1 MVFTPSSLIR
11 VYGLFG
17 FAIYN
22 LAEVCMLMHVCVR
35 THTYEWVHTW
45 LHLCIVMA
53 QITWS
58 LFPSH
63 CGFMKALIFCHLA
76 RGRAMLGIGPHGLL
90 EWKRCSSGKLQRCFR
105 RNWKERIKGVGESYF
120 RINPREGLWDFEE
133 IWMYTREIWNIRPP
147 EAVTASHLSLFC
159 WKWHESRQRSPDD
172 LFWNSLEC
180 KCHVTGKQATYPN
193 MSAWLAPS
201 SAPSS
206 VPIPA
211 CLGTPGRGL
220 LILMLEA
227 VAQGPFI
234 DNLTEL
240 L

>member
-133 IWMYTREIWNIRPP
+133 IWMYTREIHLKYQASRGGHRFSSQSVLL
-147 EAVTASHLSLFC
+147 EVTWIKTEISWWSFLEQLRVQVPRD
-159 WKWHESRQRSPDD
+159 RQA
-172 LFWNSLEC
+172 
-180 KCHVTGKQATYPN
+180 GY
-193 MSAWLAPS
+193 
-201 SAPSS
+201 
-206 VPIPA
+206 IP
-211 CLGTPGRGL
+211 
-220 LILMLEA
+220 
-227 VAQGPFI
+227 
-234 DNLTEL
+234 
-240 L
+240 